1 MPQPHDDAT
10 IRDLD
15 AKSRLI
21 RRDIMQILL
30 SQGGGHGGGDM
41 SVADLVT
48 ALYFHQM
55 RIDPRNPDWEQRD
68 RLVLSKAH
76 CSVALYASLGEL
88 GFFDKEKWFS
98 EYGANDTILQ
108 GHADQWA
115 CPGVDYSGGSLG
127 MGLGFAAGLALADL
141 LLSPRDRYGDY
152 LPSHRV
158 YCITGDG
165 ESHEGSVWEAAMFAA
180 QWKLRNLINIV
191 DYNQYCIG
199 GSITRTVELEPLAA
213 KWRSFGWHVVEI
225 DGHNMREICDTL
237 DYVDLLPG
245 RPKCIIAHTVKG
257 KGVPEWEES
266 HIHAGRV
273 TQDLY
278 DRTMTSFR

>member
-10 IRDLD
+10 IRDLE
-15 AKSRLI
+15 AKGRLI
-21 RRDIMQILL
+21 RRDIMQILF
-30 SQGGGHGGGDM
+30 SRGGGHGGGDM

-55 RIDPRNPDWEQRD
+55 RVDPSNPDWEQRD

-88 GFFDKEKWFS
+88 GFFDKAKWFS

-141 LLSPRDRYGDY
+141 LLSPRDRYSDY

-180 QWKLRNLINIV
+180 QLKLSNLINIV

-199 GSITRTVELEPLAA
+199 GSINRTVELEPFAA

-225 DGHNMREICDTL
+225 DGHNMREICDAL
-237 DYVDLLPG
+237 DYVDVLPG
-245 RPKCIIAHTVKG
+245 KPKCIVAHTVKG
-257 KGVPEWEES
+257 KGVPEWEDS

-278 DRTMTSFR
+278 DRAMTRLR